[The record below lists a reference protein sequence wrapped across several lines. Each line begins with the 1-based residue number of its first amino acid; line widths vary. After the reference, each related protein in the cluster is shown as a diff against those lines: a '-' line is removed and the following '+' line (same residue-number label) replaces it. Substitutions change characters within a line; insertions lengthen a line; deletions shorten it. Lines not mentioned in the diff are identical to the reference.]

1 LSQKRVQKGKPGTV
15 TDGGPLSR
23 ISVFFVIF
31 GDLMLRLTKLLLKS
45 VLAFF
50 YGKSSI
56 FQFIRTLL
64 SMRWFS
70 MHQSLNEPPFVT
82 AVLFNGRYTSA
93 VTDDN
98 KKDYEHCA
106 IGFLNF
112 AVSWWLIRA
121 VDNKSRRGHF
131 SSERYTNRF
140 FVAHQVKIILVL
152 AEFFVSRADLCA
164 LIIAIGW

>member
-1 LSQKRVQKGKPGTV
+1 MSQKRVQKGKPGTV

-93 VTDDN
+93 VIDDN

-106 IGFLNF
+106 IKHHEPTHP
-112 AVSWWLIRA
+112 AVMNHKRLF
-121 VDNKSRRGHF
+121 KFRRLL
-131 SSERYTNRF
+131 
-140 FVAHQVKIILVL
+140 VAHTS
-152 AEFFVSRADLCA
+152 SRQQKSAGTLQF
-164 LIIAIGW
+164 